1 MEILKGRFLFL
12 VASSMVLASVASAAP
27 NDSGFLRCDFEKDIY
42 GNSSSIMFSAVIA
55 GERQLQDVRMTWDGE
70 IMVVARSV
78 MANPNYNPRNPRY
91 RGYVQF
97 KMRAMDNIPCSPV
110 IVLGPGI
117 SKMDPRKFEKVDAS
131 IRLAC
136 TDNQG
141 IHNGLCV
148 VRGHR

>member
-1 MEILKGRFLFL
+1 MNSVRNATLI
-12 VASSMVLASVASAAP
+12 SSMFTFLASAFAFAGDPS
-27 NDSGFLRCDFEKDIY
+27 FLRCDFEKDIY
-42 GNSSSIMFSAVIA
+42 GNSSSVMFSAVIA
-55 GERQLQDVRMTWDGE
+55 GEHQLREVRMTWDGE

-78 MANPNYNPRNPRY
+78 MANPRYNPRNPRY

-97 KMRAMDNIPCSPV
+97 KLRATDNIPCSPV
-110 IVLGPGI
+110 VVFGPGI

-136 TDNQG
+136 SDNQG

-148 VRGHR
+148 VRGYR